1 MSKISVIVPVYNVEK
16 YIAKCLDS
24 ILAQT
29 YENIEILCVNDGAT
43 DNSGKILDEYA
54 ARDSRVK
61 VFHKENGGVSSARNL
76 ALENATGD
84 YIAFVDSDDYIA
96 PDMYESLLSALKEND
111 ADIAECSI
119 AYAEEDGNIKY
130 GDSKKYAL
138 DDQKAML
145 EAFFL
150 KKIAVVIWNKL
161 FKSKVLEGLTFD
173 ANYKIGEDSLFLYNA
188 LKNARSIVGI
198 EKVGYYYL
206 QRTTSVMHNVVD
218 EKKLKLFEIV
228 DFWLDESRGDKVLYD
243 AAVKRDCVLSV
254 FVLDSAIKNRK
265 ENAGVVEM
273 LRRRVLRHRKTILN
287 SKNFSLKFK
296 MGVILLWICPSLY
309 YKVKK

>member
-1 MSKISVIVPVYNVEK
+1 MGKISVIVPVYNVEK

-29 YENIEILCVNDGAT
+29 YENIEILCVNDGSI

-54 ARDSRVK
+54 ARDSRIK

-119 AYAEEDGNIKY
+119 AYVFEDGEIKNGIKRGY
-130 GDSKKYAL
+130 YLTDTREILK
-138 DDQKAML
+138 
-145 EAFFL
+145 AFFL
-150 KKIAVVIWNKL
+150 KDIGIINTTKL
-161 FKSKVLEGLTFD
+161 FSADVCRELKFNE
-173 ANYKIGEDSLFLYNA
+173 NYKVGEDSLFLYNA
-188 LKNARSIVGI
+188 LKKAKRIIGI
-198 EKVGYYYL
+198 DKIGYYYL
-206 QRTTSVMHNVVD
+206 QRNTSVMHNVVD
-218 EKKLKLFEIV
+218 KNKLKLFEIV
-228 DFWLDESRGDKVLYD
+228 DFWLNESQGDKELYA